1 MVRRVDVEAPLDRAG
16 GQLKRLATGRRLDR
30 LEVQTVDR
38 ARAYERLDLRRD
50 FGREGFF
57 EAPFLAASCEAAPN
71 AVSAHCSQASQ

>member
-1 MVRRVDVEAPLDRAG
+1 VVRRVGVEAPLDRAG

-57 EAPFLAASCEAAPN
+57 ETPLLAASCEAAPN